1 MIEYITISYFWITPD
16 SRILQIV
23 PCQVKARVGKA
34 LQKSYSEKSG
44 SKKAGGQASA
54 GGKAKKV
61 TKWLPCLV
69 CGRSPKDGVSVA
81 VVRARARAAR
91 ARRGEFPA
99 GRGGRVG

>member
-1 MIEYITISYFWITPD
+1 M
-16 SRILQIV
+16 
-23 PCQVKARVGKA
+23 KARVAKA

-44 SKKAGGQASA
+44 SKKGSVQAGAGG
-54 GGKAKKV
+54 GKPKKPV
-61 TKWLPCLV
+61 AKWLPCLV

-99 GRGGRVG
+99 GRGGRGG